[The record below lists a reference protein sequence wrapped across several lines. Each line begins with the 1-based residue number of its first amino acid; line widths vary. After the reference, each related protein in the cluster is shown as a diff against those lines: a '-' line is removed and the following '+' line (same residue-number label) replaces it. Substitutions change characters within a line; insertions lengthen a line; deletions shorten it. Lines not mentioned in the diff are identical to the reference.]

1 MSSCEGSHAETE
13 RRATVG
19 QSPSVWHRLLWPARL
34 LEAALVGV
42 FLLLIGA
49 YRLFI
54 SPLLR
59 PSCRFAP
66 SCSEYA
72 AESFRKYGL
81 FRGLFKTCHRLGRCH
96 PFCEGGH
103 DPP

>member
-1 MSSCEGSHAETE
+1 M
-13 RRATVG
+13 
-19 QSPSVWHRLLWPARL
+19 RL
-34 LEAALVGV
+34 LERGLVFV
-42 FLLLIGA
+42 LLMLVGA

-59 PSCRFAP
+59 PSCRFSP

-72 AESFRKYGL
+72 AESLRRYGL
-81 FRGLFKTCHRLGRCH
+81 LRGLFKTCHRLGRCH
-96 PFCEGGH
+96 PFCEGGY